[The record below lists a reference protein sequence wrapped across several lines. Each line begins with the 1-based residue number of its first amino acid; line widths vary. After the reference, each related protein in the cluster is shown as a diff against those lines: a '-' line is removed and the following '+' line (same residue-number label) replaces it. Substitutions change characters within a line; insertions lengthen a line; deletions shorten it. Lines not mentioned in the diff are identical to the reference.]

1 MHGVVLIDEIESH
14 LHNEWQVKIVPL
26 LKKLFPNTVFFI
38 TTHSSLVISQLE
50 QGEAYRLK
58 READGVVYGKVIDYP
73 SNLPFVD
80 LLNEAFGVDLNR
92 QKIDRAHEHQQKEA
106 KAALLKLVKQEL
118 ANMEVK

>member
-1 MHGVVLIDEIESH
+1 M
-14 LHNEWQVKIVPL
+14 
-26 LKKLFPNTVFFI
+26 
-38 TTHSSLVISQLE
+38 E

-58 READGVVYGKVIDYP
+58 READGVVYGKAIDYP

-118 ANMEVK
+118 ANIEVK